1 MRTSALAATTA
12 VVAAIL
18 IAHPG
23 LSAQTA
29 QLASGQVSGAE
40 LQSWVDADGLAV
52 AGYDL
57 KRNCHF
63 MAKNKQAD
71 RHLTVFCSDQSGP
84 WTVKGEG
91 KVVGNSWCVKF
102 RYPDQ
107 TADEHCEEFFRL
119 GENRYEIRLN
129 GSAVDRVYRLVP

>member
-1 MRTSALAATTA
+1 MRTNALSGASTVLAAM
-12 VVAAIL
+12 L
-18 IAHPG
+18 IAPAG
-23 LSAQTA
+23 LWAQTA
-29 QLASGQVSGAE
+29 QLAPGQVSGAE
-40 LQSWVDADGLAV
+40 LKAWVAADGLAV
-52 AGYDL
+52 AGFDL

-71 RHLTVFCSDQSGP
+71 RHLTVFCSDQPVP